1 MGNFGFKE
9 EGTLY
14 DKKTYWTLSNEC
26 CIPKSTKYVKLF
38 TFSKNFYII
47 AKDDFS
53 LNWMNKQKRKYE
65 LKS

>member
-14 DKKTYWTLSNEC
+14 DKRTYWTLSNEC

-38 TFSKNFYII
+38 HIFKKLLYNH
-47 AKDDFS
+47 
-53 LNWMNKQKRKYE
+53 
-65 LKS
+65 